1 MPERLKKKNVL
12 FICIGN
18 TCRSQM
24 AEGYARAY
32 GAKILNASS
41 AGTAALGRVSPEA
54 IEAMKEDGV
63 DVSGQQSDQ
72 ITREMAEKADLVVV
86 LGGSPECLYPDL
98 LADKTIRW
106 PIPDP
111 FGSPIEEFRRVR
123 DLIKAKVTDLIID
136 LSRPDYSPRSSD
148 RRE

>member
-1 MPERLKKKNVL
+1 MTRKKNVL
-12 FICIGN
+12 FVCIGN

-72 ITREMAEKADLVVV
+72 ITREMAEKADLV
-86 LGGSPECLYPDL
+86 
-98 LADKTIRW
+98 
-106 PIPDP
+106 
-111 FGSPIEEFRRVR
+111 
-123 DLIKAKVTDLIID
+123 
-136 LSRPDYSPRSSD
+136 
-148 RRE
+148 

>member
-54 IEAMKEDGV
+54 IEVMKEDGV

-72 ITREMAEKADLVVV
+72 ITREMAETADLVVV
-86 LGGSPECLYPDL
+86 LGGCPECLYPDL

-106 PIPDP
+106 PISDP

-123 DLIKAKVTDLIID
+123 GLIKAQVTDLIID
-136 LSRPDYSPRSSD
+136 LSHPNQSSRSKD
-148 RRE
+148 RGD